1 MVDAEKR
8 LLEAALAD
16 PANVLFV
23 FLSDSCM
30 PLYPPLPTYLQLI
43 QEDKSR
49 INACDKKQNDRQV
62 YRWQPGMLKANVT
75 QSMWRKS
82 SQWVSLQRHHAQ
94 AVADDTT
101 VDAVFREECY
111 CRKKTDGSGEWSRF
125 CVSDEHYIPTILAI
139 QGSDV
144 RNETYCSDGL
154 TYSKW
159 GSNVP
164 HPIEFNAKD
173 ALHSGRAL
181 IDEMRGVSGKKR
193 PCNAS
198 QLLGLVGAKDGGR
211 AVEVQDVLSAVLNSD
226 GNSDL
231 VRERVKGMMKGVA
244 WLDPACPLFA
254 RKIVDGKEW
263 MEVLLG
269 EEGEG

>member
-1 MVDAEKR
+1 M
-8 LLEAALAD
+8 
-16 PANVLFV
+16 
-23 FLSDSCM
+23 
-30 PLYPPLPTYLQLI
+30 
-43 QEDKSR
+43 
-49 INACDKKQNDRQV
+49 
-62 YRWQPGMLKANVT
+62 
-75 QSMWRKS
+75 
-82 SQWVSLQRHHAQ
+82 SLQRHHAQ

-111 CRKKTDGSGEWSRF
+111 CGKKTDGSLSRF
-125 CVSDEHYIPTILAI
+125 CVSDEHYIPVVLAM

-144 RNETYCSDGL
+144 RNETYCSNGL

-164 HPIEFNAKD
+164 HPVEFNAKD

-181 IDEMRGVSGKKR
+181 IDEMRGVSGKKH

-198 QLLGLVGAKDGGR
+198 QLLGLMGAKDGGR
-211 AVEVQDVLSAVLNSD
+211 AVVVQDLLSVVLNSD
-226 GNSDL
+226 RNSDV
-231 VRERVKGMMKGVA
+231 VRERVKGMMEGSA

-254 RKIVDGKEW
+254 RKIMDGKEW

-269 EEGEG
+269 EEGEGEAVEP